1 MPKVNKQLA
10 FDKGRCSRMH
20 PRSCTVKKGSRA
32 DRGWSLYACLAV
44 VHFWC
49 GPATRGMCQPRKQGW
64 GLHLPLKESGTK
76 WTLPERLGSRTPRP
90 GLTRTPVPGSP
101 VAPRPGV
108 TRGPGGPP
116 CVPAPGSPVAPKEA
130 SLSILSVFYGV
141 HFGGWRQQNSAKHP
155 PVGVLSKEDGM
166 VRHPHRPKVG
176 QNIGPP
182 RRM

>member
-1 MPKVNKQLA
+1 MPKVNKHLA

-76 WTLPERLGSRTPRP
+76 WTLPERLGSRAPRP
-90 GLTRTPVPGSP
+90 GLPRGHPSRAPPSPPIPGSPAALPPRGSP
-101 VAPRPGV
+101 VASRPGLS
-108 TRGPGGPP
+108 RGSNG
-116 CVPAPGSPVAPKEA
+116 
-130 SLSILSVFYGV
+130 SVFIDVIGFLWGAFWRMEKTKFSQAPPGRGV
-141 HFGGWRQQNSAKHP
+141 IQGGW
-155 PVGVLSKEDGM
+155 DGEA
-166 VRHPHRPKVG
+166 PTPT
-176 QNIGPP
+176 
-182 RRM
+182 